1 MAKVQELGMNLN
13 PSRLPKK
20 SVVES
25 KDAEVITNKIH
36 AEIEKKQA
44 IIEEE
49 VVAVKKTSFDFP
61 VPLYKAM
68 KRKLVDEEVSM
79 RDYVIGLIAKD
90 LGL

>member
-13 PSRLPKK
+13 PARLPKK

-25 KDAEVITNKIH
+25 NTAEVITNKIH
-36 AEIEKKQA
+36 AEIEKKA
-44 IIEEE
+44 VIIEDE
-49 VVAVKKTSFDFP
+49 VVPVKKTSFDFP

-79 RDYVIGLIAKD
+79 RDYVINLIAKD